1 MPAGNQTSE
10 NLLVLQR
17 NNGSQIKL
25 LFLHLHHYTK
35 KNKKKQRKKYARFKY
50 PQFIKDTLIQI

>member
-35 KNKKKQRKKYARFKY
+35 KKTKKNKEKNMHALNILNLLK
-50 PQFIKDTLIQI
+50 IH

>member
-1 MPAGNQTSE
+1 MPAGNQKSE

-17 NNGSQIKL
+17 NKGSQIKL

-35 KNKKKQRKKYARFKY
+35 KKRQRKKYARFKY